1 MYKDEYKAVCN
12 SAAAKLNLLKNNP
25 LGYFVASILAGMFV
39 AMGSFCLL
47 YTSMLSYKRLKVLL
61 KGE

>member
-25 LGYFVASILAGMFV
+25 LGYFMSAILAGVFV
-39 AMGSFCLL
+39 AMGGFVALHWLVICQVQ
-47 YTSMLSYKRLKVLL
+47 K
-61 KGE
+61 

>member
-25 LGYFVASILAGMFV
+25 LGYFMSAILAGVFV
-39 AMGSFCLL
+39 AMGG
-47 YTSMLSYKRLKVLL
+47 RL
-61 KGE
+61 